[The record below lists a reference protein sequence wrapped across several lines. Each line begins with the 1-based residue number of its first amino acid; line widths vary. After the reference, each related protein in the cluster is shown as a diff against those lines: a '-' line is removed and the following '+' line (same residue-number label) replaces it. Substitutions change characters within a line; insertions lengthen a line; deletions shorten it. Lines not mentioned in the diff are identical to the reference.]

1 MATIRLKNGA
11 DEDDFIV
18 TSTMMAIERLCRSG
32 MAGFNA
38 LYDLVQVCRDPSVA
52 PARSSVGVLL
62 SAGLLNDGTVH
73 AAVKNV
79 VLSAAQGDGMTLAFC
94 SPVA

>member
-11 DEDDFIV
+11 DEDDSAV
-18 TSTMMAIERLCRSG
+18 TATMVAIERLCRSG
-32 MAGFNA
+32 MSGFTA
-38 LYDLVQVCRDPSVA
+38 LYDLVHMCRDPAVV
-52 PARSSVGVLL
+52 PASSSVNVLL
-62 SAGLLNDGTVH
+62 SAGLLGDGVVH

-79 VLSAAQGDGMTLAFC
+79 VLSAAQGDGLALAFC